1 MTASL
6 PVLSP
11 AFPEL
16 LLAVGAMA
24 LLMLGAYRGERA
36 TPTVNIISILLLL
49 AAALIAARIPG
60 DVLTTF
66 GGSFVLDRF
75 ARFMKVLAFIGA
87 AAAILLSINYLSV
100 ERMQKFEYSILIL
113 LSCVGMGMM
122 ISASDLIA
130 LYLGFE
136 LMSLALYVVAASDR
150 DWTVFR
156 PPYLT
161 NGGSTGRYRIAL
173 DSPLPR
179 ARSVSRADLAAAMLA
194 AVKDPT
200 PIGNAV
206 TIAV

>member
-100 ERMQKFEYSILIL
+100 ERTESR
-113 LSCVGMGMM
+113 
-122 ISASDLIA
+122 
-130 LYLGFE
+130 
-136 LMSLALYVVAASDR
+136 SLAA
-150 DWTVFR
+150 T
-156 PPYLT
+156 T
-161 NGGSTGRYRIAL
+161 
-173 DSPLPR
+173 
-179 ARSVSRADLAAAMLA
+179 
-194 AVKDPT
+194 
-200 PIGNAV
+200 
-206 TIAV
+206 